1 MTTKPTHRETAPED
15 RVPNGQMFAYGLGAV
30 ANNLLGG
37 AIGYMSIVLNVGL
50 GMNPALVGTLQA
62 IPRFWDA
69 LADPVMGFVSD
80 NTRSRYGRRRPYILI
95 GAILVGLSFA
105 VMWQLP
111 AGHSEKFYFWVFLGS
126 SIVFYT
132 FYTVFAAPWVALGYE
147 MTPDYHERTRLMAVM
162 NFMGQ
167 FAWISLPWS
176 FAIMSNERLFVDSVQ
191 GARVLALVIGAVVI
205 VCGVMPA
212 IFCRERSEPHE
223 VAKEGAKEGKPAGM
237 KGVGANVREFFSGF
251 FVTLKRV
258 EFLKL
263 CGGTFFLFN
272 GIMLIGAFGSYITIY
287 YVCGGDT
294 SLGGT
299 YMGLFGTI
307 STISTLASIALVT
320 WVSKRIGKRATFMIA
335 TGITLVGS
343 LLKWPCYDP
352 MAPWKVLIPA
362 PFIAV
367 GMGAL
372 FTLMGSMIADVCD
385 LDALECGKRREG
397 MFGAVYWWMV
407 KLGMALAFGASGYL
421 LNGTGFDVELGGAQ
435 TARTFFF
442 MKVFDVGIPAVAALL
457 SILLVGSYKITEAKA
472 HEIREETE
480 RRRRERAA
488 PELATAGGTP

>member
-1 MTTKPTHRETAPED
+1 MSARRQRETAPED
-15 RVPNGQMFAYGLGAV
+15 RIPAGQTIAYGMGAI

-50 GMNPALVGTLQA
+50 GMDPALVGTLQA
-62 IPRFWDA
+62 VPRFWDA

-80 NTRSRYGRRRPYILI
+80 NTRSRYGRRRPYIFM
-95 GAILVGLSFA
+95 GAISVGLVFA
-105 VMWQLP
+105 LMWQLP
-111 AGHSEKFYFWVFLGS
+111 AGHSQRFYFWVFLAS
-126 SIVFYT
+126 SIAFYT

-167 FAWISLPWS
+167 FAWVSLPWS
-176 FAIMSNERLFVDSVQ
+176 FAIMSNERLFADTVQ
-191 GARVLALVIGAVVI
+191 GARFLAIAMGVV
-205 VCGVMPA
+205 VAACGVMPA
-212 IFCRERSEPHE
+212 IFCRERAEPSQ
-223 VAKEGAKEGKPAGM
+223 AKGEKKAGGLEG
-237 KGVGANVREFFSGF
+237 VRRNVREFLKGF
-251 FVTLKRV
+251 LITLRRV

-272 GIMLIGAFGSYITIY
+272 GMMLIGAFGSYITIY

-294 SLGGT
+294 VLGAT
-299 YMGLFGTI
+299 YMGLFGTL
-307 STISTLASIALVT
+307 STVSTLAAIAGVT
-320 WVSKRIGKRATFMIA
+320 WVSKRLGKRVTFMIA
-335 TGITLVGS
+335 TSVTLVGS
-343 LLKWPCYDP
+343 LVKWFCYDP
-352 MAPWKVLIPA
+352 LAPWKVLIPA
-362 PFIAV
+362 PLMAV

-385 LDALECGKRREG
+385 LDALECGQRREG

-435 TARTFFF
+435 TSRTFLL
-442 MKVFDVGIPAVAALL
+442 MRTFDVIIPAVAAGI
-457 SILLVGSYKITEAKA
+457 SILLVAAYKITEEKA

-480 RRRRERAA
+480 KRRRGGPAR
-488 PELATAGGTP
+488 ELATAG

>member
-1 MTTKPTHRETAPED
+1 
-15 RVPNGQMFAYGLGAV
+15 
-30 ANNLLGG
+30 
-37 AIGYMSIVLNVGL
+37 
-50 GMNPALVGTLQA
+50 
-62 IPRFWDA
+62 
-69 LADPVMGFVSD
+69 
-80 NTRSRYGRRRPYILI
+80 
-95 GAILVGLSFA
+95 
-105 VMWQLP
+105 
-111 AGHSEKFYFWVFLGS
+111 
-126 SIVFYT
+126 
-132 FYTVFAAPWVALGYE
+132 VFAAPWVALGYE

-191 GARVLALVIGAVVI
+191 GARVLAVVIGAVVI
-205 VCGVMPA
+205 VAGVMPA
-212 IFCRERSEPHE
+212 IFCRERSEPPAA
-223 VAKEGAKEGKPAGM
+223 AKAPRAAGLA
-237 KGVGANVREFFSGF
+237 GVRENVREFVSGF
-251 FVTLKRV
+251 VVTLRRV

-294 SLGGT
+294 ALGGT

-307 STISTLASIALVT
+307 STISTLLSIALVT

-335 TGITLVGS
+335 TAITLVGS

-352 MAPWKVLIPA
+352 LEPWKVLIPA

-385 LDALECGKRREG
+385 LDALECGQRREG

-435 TARTFFF
+435 TSRTFFL
-442 MKVFDVGIPAVAALL
+442 MRVFDVLIPAAAAAI
-457 SILLVGSYKITEAKA
+457 SILLVASYKITEAKA

-480 RRRRERAA
+480 RRRRERAT
-488 PELATAGGTP
+488 PGLATAGATP

>member
-1 MTTKPTHRETAPED
+1 MTQRKPRETAPED
-15 RVPNGQMFAYGLGAV
+15 RIPNGQMVAYGMGAI

-80 NTRSRYGRRRPYILI
+80 NTRSRYGRRRPYILV
-95 GAILVGLSFA
+95 GAILVGISFA
-105 VMWQLP
+105 LMWQLP
-111 AGHSEKFYFWVFLGS
+111 PGHGEKFYFWVFLGS

-191 GARVLALVIGAVVI
+191 GARVLAIVIGVVVVI
-205 VCGVMPA
+205 FGVMPA
-212 IFCRERSEPHE
+212 LFCRERTEPAPE
-223 VAKEGAKEGKPAGM
+223 PGGPRASGLAR
-237 KGVGANVREFFSGF
+237 VGHNVREFVNGF
-251 FVTLKRV
+251 VVTLRRV

-294 SLGGT
+294 ALGGT

-307 STISTLASIALVT
+307 STVSTLISIALVT
-320 WVSKRIGKRATFMIA
+320 WVSKRIGKRATFMLA
-335 TGITLVGS
+335 TAITLVGS

-352 MAPWKVLIPA
+352 LAPWKVLLPA

-385 LDALECGKRREG
+385 LDALESGQRREG

-421 LNGTGFDVELGGAQ
+421 LNATGFDVELGGAQ
-435 TARTFFF
+435 TSRTFFL
-442 MKVFDVGIPAVAALL
+442 MRVFDVVVPAVAAAL
-457 SILLVGSYKITEAKA
+457 SIALVASYKITEARA

-480 RRRRERAA
+480 RRRRERTVAGLA
-488 PELATAGGTP
+488 PAGGTT

>member
-1 MTTKPTHRETAPED
+1 MSARQQHKTAPED
-15 RVPNGQMFAYGLGAV
+15 RIPAGQMFAYGLGAI

-80 NTRSRYGRRRPYILI
+80 NTRSRYGRRRPYIFV
-95 GAILVGLSFA
+95 GAISVGLVFA
-105 VMWQLP
+105 LMWQLP
-111 AGHSEKFYFWVFLGS
+111 AGHSQMFYFWIFLAS
-126 SIVFYT
+126 SIAFYT
-132 FYTVFAAPWVALGYE
+132 CYTVFAAPWVALGYE

-176 FAIMSNERLFVDSVQ
+176 FAIMSNDRLFTDSVQ
-191 GARVLALVIGAVVI
+191 GARVLAIVIGVFVAVV
-205 VCGVMPA
+205 GVMPA
-212 IFCRERSEPHE
+212 IFCRERPQPQE
-223 VAKEGAKEGKPAGM
+223 AKVDQKATGLRA
-237 KGVGANVREFFSGF
+237 VRRNVRDFLNGF
-251 FVTLKRV
+251 FITLKRV

-294 SLGGT
+294 GLGGT

-307 STISTLASIALVT
+307 STVSTLASIALVT
-320 WVSKRIGKRATFMIA
+320 WVSKKLGKRSTFMIA
-335 TGITLVGS
+335 TSVTLVGS
-343 LLKWPCYDP
+343 LLKWFCYDP
-352 MAPWKVLIPA
+352 LAPWKVLIPA
-362 PFIAV
+362 PLMAV
-367 GMGAL
+367 GMGGL

-385 LDALECGKRREG
+385 LDALECGQRREG

-421 LNGTGFDVELGGAQ
+421 LNATGFDVEMGGAQ
-435 TARTFFF
+435 TSRTFFL
-442 MKVFDVGIPAVAALL
+442 MRSFDVIVPAVTAGI
-457 SILLVGSYKITEAKA
+457 SILLVWTYKITEEKSY
-472 HEIREETE
+472 EIRQETE
-480 RRRRERAA
+480 KRRRGRAA
-488 PELATAGGTP
+488 PELATAE

>member
-1 MTTKPTHRETAPED
+1 VTRKKQHETAPED
-15 RVPNGQMFAYGLGAV
+15 RVPNGQMVAYGMGAI

-80 NTRSRYGRRRPYILI
+80 NTRSRYGRRRPYILV
-95 GAILVGLSFA
+95 GAILVGISFA
-105 VMWQLP
+105 LMWQLP
-111 AGHSEKFYFWVFLGS
+111 SGHSEKFYFWVFLGS

-167 FAWISLPWS
+167 LAWISLPWS

-191 GARVLALVIGAVVI
+191 GARVLAIVIGVVVAVF
-205 VCGVMPA
+205 GVMPA
-212 IFCRERSEPHE
+212 LFCRERTEPPPEPGGPRASGLARVSH
-223 VAKEGAKEGKPAGM
+223 
-237 KGVGANVREFFSGF
+237 NVREFVSGF
-251 FVTLKRV
+251 VVTLRRV

-294 SLGGT
+294 ALGGT
-299 YMGLFGTI
+299 YMGLFGTL
-307 STISTLASIALVT
+307 STVSTLISIALVT
-320 WVSKRIGKRATFMIA
+320 SISKRIGKRATFMLA
-335 TGITLVGS
+335 TAVTLLGS

-352 MAPWKVLIPA
+352 LAPWKVLIPA

-385 LDALECGKRREG
+385 LDALESGQRREG

-421 LNGTGFDVELGGAQ
+421 LNATGFDVELGGAQ
-435 TARTFFF
+435 TARTFFL
-442 MKVFDVGIPAVAALL
+442 MRVFDVVVPAVAAAL
-457 SILLVGSYKITEAKA
+457 SILLVASYRITEARA
-472 HEIREETE
+472 LEIREETE
-480 RRRRERAA
+480 RRRRERTVAGLV
-488 PELATAGGTP
+488 PAGGTP

>member
-1 MTTKPTHRETAPED
+1 MSARQRHETAPED
-15 RVPNGQMFAYGLGAV
+15 RIPAGQMFAYGLGAI

-80 NTRSRYGRRRPYILI
+80 NTRSRYGRRRPYILV

-105 VMWQLP
+105 LMWQLP
-111 AGHSEKFYFWVFLGS
+111 AGHSETFYFWVFLVS
-126 SIVFYT
+126 SIAFYT

-176 FAIMSNERLFVDSVQ
+176 YAIMSNDRLFTDSVQ
-191 GARVLALVIGAVVI
+191 GARVLAIVIGVVVA

-212 IFCRERSEPHE
+212 IFCRERSEPRE
-223 VAKEGAKEGKPAGM
+223 ARQERKPAGLQA
-237 KGVGANVREFFSGF
+237 VGRNVREFLRGF
-251 FVTLKRV
+251 AVTLKGR

-272 GIMLIGAFGSYITIY
+272 GIMLIGAFGSYITIF
-287 YVCGGDT
+287 YVCGGDAG
-294 SLGGT
+294 LGAT

-307 STISTLASIALVT
+307 STVATLGSIALVT
-320 WVSKRIGKRATFMIA
+320 WVSKRLGKRTTFMLA
-335 TGITLVGS
+335 TSVTLVGS
-343 LLKWPCYDP
+343 LLKWFCYDP
-352 MAPWKVLIPA
+352 LAPWKVLLPA
-362 PFIAV
+362 PLTAV

-385 LDALECGKRREG
+385 LDALQCGQRREG

-421 LNGTGFDVELGGAQ
+421 LNATGFDVELGGAQ
-435 TARTFFF
+435 TARTFLL
-442 MKVFDVGIPAVAALL
+442 MRSLDVIVPAVTAAI
-457 SILLVGSYKITEAKA
+457 SILLVWSYGITEEKSL
-472 HEIREETE
+472 EIRQETE
-480 RRRRERAA
+480 KRKRSRAA
-488 PELATAGGTP
+488 LEPAAAG

>member
-1 MTTKPTHRETAPED
+1 MTARRQHKTAPGD
-15 RVPNGQMFAYGLGAV
+15 RIPAGQMFAYGLGAI

-80 NTRSRYGRRRPYILI
+80 NTRSRYGRRRPYILV
-95 GAILVGLSFA
+95 GAILVGLAFA
-105 VMWQLP
+105 LMWQLP
-111 AGHSEKFYFWVFLGS
+111 AGHSQTFYFWVFLAS
-126 SIVFYT
+126 SIAFYT

-176 FAIMSNERLFVDSVQ
+176 YAIMSNERLFSDTVQ
-191 GARVLALVIGAVVI
+191 GARVLAVVFGVVVA

-212 IFCRERSEPHE
+212 IFCRERSEPQAARE
-223 VAKEGAKEGKPAGM
+223 TEKAGGL
-237 KGVGANVREFFSGF
+237 KGVRRNVRDFLQGF
-251 FVTLKRV
+251 FITLRRK

-272 GIMLIGAFGSYITIY
+272 GIMLIGAFGSYITIF

-294 SLGGT
+294 TLGAT

-307 STISTLASIALVT
+307 STISTLASIAMVT
-320 WVSKRIGKRATFMIA
+320 WVSKRLGKRSTFMLA
-335 TGITLVGS
+335 TSITLAGS
-343 LLKWPCYDP
+343 LLKWFCYDP
-352 MAPWKVLIPA
+352 LAPWKVLLPA
-362 PFIAV
+362 PLMAV
-367 GMGAL
+367 GMGGL

-385 LDALECGKRREG
+385 LDALECGQRREG

-421 LNGTGFDVELGGAQ
+421 LNATGFDVELGGAQ
-435 TARTFFF
+435 TSRTFFL
-442 MKVFDVGIPAVAALL
+442 MRSFDVIVPAVTAAL
-457 SILLVGSYKITEAKA
+457 SILLVWSYKITEEKS

-480 RRRRERAA
+480 RRRRGQAGI
-488 PELATAGGTP
+488 ELATAE